1 MIVLIDGG
9 GVDWLISMFVLNVEY
24 FNIFDLFYKMLI
36 LFDSW
41 VIEGID
47 WVVIYFCF
55 VFQGVCVL
63 VDYIFNGF

>member
-9 GVDWLISMFVLNVEY
+9 GVDWLISMFVLNVEH

-47 WVVIYFCF
+47 WVVTHFCF
-55 VFQGVCVL
+55 VF
-63 VDYIFNGF
+63 